1 MADVNNPGLNLLF
14 LRDEE
19 LRQGIEL
26 LFSPIATS
34 PPSPTQSWRNTISAG
49 RITA

>member
-1 MADVNNPGLNLLF
+1 MTDVKSGLNQLF

-26 LFSPIATS
+26 LFFAYRISPL
-34 PPSPTQSWRNTISAG
+34 SPTRFWPNGTSAG
-49 RITA
+49 PIIG